1 MQYDFLDKLEEQTY
15 EILKRKDRVLISVV
29 GKGGAG
35 KSYFG
40 KYIRNH
46 GFGKYKN
53 NVISVIDDNVI
64 WIDLFFFFRRKLKII
79 SSTSEG
85 LQPFF
90 KKMSSKKKI
99 VFFINA
105 TPWQRI
111 SEADILLKLSTDE
124 NTREKRLLKR
134 YGHNPANIKKALNC
148 DEIED
153 YKIKYTYMLRSKT

>member
-1 MQYDFLDKLEEQTY
+1 MKYDFLEKLEEHTD

-40 KYIRNH
+40 KYIRNY

-64 WIDLFFFFRRKLKII
+64 WIDLFFLFRKKLKII
-79 SSTSEG
+79 SNTSEG

-90 KKMSSKKKI
+90 RKIISKKKI

-111 SEADILLKLSTDE
+111 SEADILLELSTSE
-124 NTREKRLLKR
+124 ETRRKRLIKR
-134 YGHNPANIKKALNC
+134 YGSDSQNLEKAILS
-148 DEIED
+148 EGTED
-153 YKIKYTYMLRSKT
+153 CKIKYTYMLSSAT